1 MGMKSTLTIAVT
13 VAVISSMVTYRIVAT
28 QSGPKDIYREN
39 EGEKSSIL
47 PRETNPESGPF
58 RLAGPRPLQ
67 HAPTAPFGST
77 SQPRH
82 AEATST
88 PPPPLHELHLQ
99 DSPDLI
105 AQEKERKEEREKHR
119 RELIQSM
126 KDNGLPEE
134 HIRQMEQHMFMDL
147 PPVRPEF
154 AEEGVPEKTPT
165 ELANDLVKS
174 SVESNMPAEHQQRM
188 REAAEQMTRF
198 AEEQEAKVGNAPN
211 PPPLPPS
218 P

>member
-1 MGMKSTLTIAVT
+1 
-13 VAVISSMVTYRIVAT
+13 
-28 QSGPKDIYREN
+28 
-39 EGEKSSIL
+39 
-47 PRETNPESGPF
+47 
-58 RLAGPRPLQ
+58 
-67 HAPTAPFGST
+67 
-77 SQPRH
+77 
-82 AEATST
+82 
-88 PPPPLHELHLQ
+88 LQ
-99 DSPDLI
+99 DSPDFI
-105 AQEKERKEEREKHR
+105 AQEKERKEEREKLR

-188 REAAEQMTRF
+188 REAAEQITRF
-198 AEEQEAKVGNAPN
+198 QEEQMAKEGDGP
-211 PPPLPPS
+211 PTPPLPPPS